1 VDGEHTTCAPKT
13 TLIPLKRGTLAMALP
28 TTKTHVKH
36 QGQGLDRTQK
46 LKNIDLDVI
55 ATPPWT
61 MEFMATL
68 VEVTMEKTKHIVINH
83 TISGCPMNKDVNECI
98 WMDLH
103 ASFQKVKLLT
113 HGVFEDIF
121 CEERGALEN

>member
-1 VDGEHTTCAPKT
+1 MP
-13 TLIPLKRGTLAMALP
+13 PP

-36 QGQGLDRTQK
+36 QGQGLDQTQK
-46 LKNIDLDVI
+46 LKNIDLDLV

-68 VEVTMEKTKHIVINH
+68 VEVTMEKTKHII
-83 TISGCPMNKDVNECI
+83 IRCAIGGCPMNKDVNECI

-113 HGVFEDIF
+113 HGVFEVIF
-121 CEERGALEN
+121 HEERGALET